1 MKSGHLQKLSGRLL
15 SESIDNEGLDLRK
28 GMKLQ
33 VAIANMLNQSRF
45 KFNSGLIPQEFLLS
59 LRDKI
64 FVKRR
69 RF

>member
-1 MKSGHLQKLSGRLL
+1 MKSGHLQKLSGQFL
-15 SESIDNEGLDLRK
+15 SESIDNEGLDRRK
-28 GMKLQ
+28 GMKLR

-45 KFNSGLIPQEFLLS
+45 KFNSGLIPQEFPLS

>member
-1 MKSGHLQKLSGRLL
+1 MKSGHLQKLSGQLL
-15 SESIDNEGLDLRK
+15 SESIDNEGLDRRK

-45 KFNSGLIPQEFLLS
+45 KFNSGLIPQEFPLS